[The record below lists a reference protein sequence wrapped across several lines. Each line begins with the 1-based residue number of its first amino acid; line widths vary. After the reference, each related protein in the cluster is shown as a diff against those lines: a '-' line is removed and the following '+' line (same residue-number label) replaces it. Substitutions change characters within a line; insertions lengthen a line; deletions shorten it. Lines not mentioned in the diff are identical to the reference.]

1 LTGPQRPRVHDW
13 AGLVQTK
20 TVDERKVATVLFA
33 DLVGSTELGGSQDP
47 ERTRALLERFY
58 EAMASEI
65 SAAGG
70 TVEKF
75 AGDAVMAAFGAP
87 DAYEDH
93 AERALHAALSMRRQ
107 LETLFAEQLIVR
119 IGVNTGDVM
128 VGRPR
133 EGSSFVTGDAVNV
146 AARLE
151 QAAAPGEILVGE
163 RTVAA
168 SRGAFEFT
176 EPMTVEAKGKPG
188 GVPCRRL
195 IRSLSLSRPRGIPG
209 LGRAFVGRDTEFE
222 RLLLA
227 YRRTV
232 EEGRPRLVTIVGDAG
247 VGKTRLVREL
257 WERLADE
264 HPPPLRRTGRCLPY
278 GRGITYWPLGE
289 MLREHLG
296 ILESDSPAVVQ
307 GRLGDR
313 EILGLTLGLDIAGDL
328 HPLAARDRLHDAWVA
343 FLNSLVA
350 QVPLVALIEDL
361 HWAEPPLLDLIEQ
374 LARDVEGPLLLV
386 GTARPDFID
395 ARAGWGTGRYQAETI
410 WLEPLS
416 PASAGE
422 LIDSVLGAALP
433 EVARRILVQRAEG
446 NPLFIEEM
454 LASLIDRGLIERN
467 GGAWSVGELPSE
479 IEIPDTVQAVVAA
492 RLDLL
497 GPSEKG
503 ALQAAAVVGRIF
515 WTGPIYDL
523 IEDQP
528 DLRILEDRDFI
539 RRRGGSSLEGER
551 EYAFKHAI
559 TREVAYESVPKA
571 KRARLH
577 AAFAEWIDRRI
588 GPRDEVAP
596 LLAHHYAAAVDP
608 KAADLAWSEDATR
621 LDELRLQ
628 AIRWLRRAGDLAMS
642 RYELDDASA
651 LFRQAIQIGPER
663 VDEVEL
669 WRSLGHVAAL
679 RYDGEGLWDAM
690 QRAIDRCEEPGVLG
704 ELYAELAFETAGRAG
719 MWMQFP
725 DPDLVGGWIE
735 HALELAEPGTLARAQ
750 ALIALCYWQEDRPQ
764 WALDEAE
771 ELTERLGDPALRIH
785 ACEARWLSEFATGR
799 YQDAVR
805 SAQTALELEQ
815 RISDPNA
822 STRMREGM
830 AALFTMCGRLPEA
843 RRIIEV
849 HDELSRRLFPHQRL
863 HAVALEIEFLEL
875 LGEWKAIRAT
885 ASRLRT
891 AVHESVATPC
901 VRGPRS
907 LLVCAAACASLGED
921 HEAASLERE
930 ADEVRMEGF
939 GWIIDTPR
947 IRLALHRHDLT
958 TVNRLIS
965 ASTSFNWRR
974 GAWYFPAAVATH
986 LDALAALGDAERLEA
1001 EAAEFLTADCVLQ
1014 AFAMRALGI
1023 LRGDPV
1029 LMEEA
1034 ASRFED
1040 YGFESQAANTRAA
1053 I

>member
-1 LTGPQRPRVHDW
+1 M
-13 AGLVQTK
+13 
-20 TVDERKVATVLFA
+20 DERKVATVLFA

-58 EAMASEI
+58 EAMAVEI

-168 SRGAFEFT
+168 SRGAFEFA

-209 LGRAFVGRDTEFE
+209 LGRAFVGREREFD
-222 RLLLA
+222 RLLDA
-227 YRRTV
+227 YHRTAK
-232 EEGRPRLVTIVGDAG
+232 EGRPRLVTLAGDAG

-257 WERLADE
+257 WEKLADE
-264 HPPPLRRTGRCLPY
+264 RPQPLRRTGRCLPY

-296 ILESDSPAVVQ
+296 ILESDSPADVRE
-307 GRLGDR
+307 RLGDR
-313 EILGLTLGLDIAGDL
+313 EILGLTLGLDTAGDL
-328 HPLAARDRLHDAWVA
+328 HPLAARDRLHDAWIA
-343 FLNSLVA
+343 FLDSLVA
-350 QVPLVALIEDL
+350 EFPLVALIEDL

-395 ARAGWGTGRYQAETI
+395 ARAGWGAGRYQAETI

-416 PASAGE
+416 AASAGE
-422 LIDSVLGAALP
+422 LIDSVLGAHLP
-433 EVARRILVQRAEG
+433 EVARSILVQRAEG

-467 GGAWSVGELPSE
+467 DGAWSVREVPSE
-479 IEIPDTVQAVVAA
+479 IEIPDTIQAVVAA

-497 GPSEKG
+497 GPHEKA
-503 ALQAAAVVGRIF
+503 ALQAAAVVGRVF

-559 TREVAYESVPKA
+559 TREVAYETVPKA
-571 KRARLH
+571 KRAHLH
-577 AAFAEWIDRRI
+577 AAFAEWIERRI

-596 LLAHHYAAAVDP
+596 MLAHHYAAAVGPQD
-608 KAADLAWSEDATR
+608 ADLAWREEAER
-621 LDELRLQ
+621 LDGLRRH
-628 AIRWLRRAGDLAMS
+628 AIRWLRRAGELAMS

-669 WRSLGHVAAL
+669 WRSLGQVAAL
-679 RYDGEGLWDAM
+679 RYDGVGLWDAM
-690 QRAIDRCEEPGVLG
+690 QRAIDRCVDRRVLG

-719 MWMQFP
+719 MWMQSP
-725 DPDLVGGWIE
+725 DPDLVQGWIDR
-735 HALELAEPGTLARAQ
+735 ALELAEPGTLARAQ
-750 ALIALCYWQEDRPQ
+750 ALIALCYWQEDRPK
-764 WALDEAE
+764 WAVEEVEA
-771 ELTERLGDPALRIH
+771 LTERLGDPALRIH
-785 ACEARWLSEFATGR
+785 ACEARWLSEFAAGR
-799 YQDAVR
+799 YQEAIR
-805 SAQTALELEQ
+805 SAETALDLER
-815 RISDPNA
+815 RISDPNT
-822 STRMREGM
+822 STRIREGM

-843 RRIIEV
+843 RRVIEV
-849 HDELSRRLFPHQRL
+849 HDELSRRLFPHHRL
-863 HAVALEIEFLEL
+863 HAVALEVEFLEL
-875 LGEWKAIRAT
+875 LGEYKAIRAFIP
-885 ASRLRT
+885 RLRT
-891 AVHESVATPC
+891 AVKDNLATPC

-907 LLVCAAACASLGED
+907 LLVCAAACALLGENQ
-921 HEAASLERE
+921 EAASLERE
-930 ADEVRMEGF
+930 ADALRMEGF
-939 GWIIDTPR
+939 GWIMDTPR

-965 ASTSFNWRR
+965 APTSFKWKRA
-974 GAWYFPAAVATH
+974 AWYFPAAVATH
-986 LDALAALGDAERLEA
+986 LDALAALGEAERFEA
-1001 EAAEFLTADCVLQ
+1001 DANEFLEGESVLQ

-1023 LRGDPV
+1023 VRGDPV
-1029 LMEEA
+1029 LMEAA
-1034 ASRFED
+1034 ASRFQD